1 MRDTYR
7 GPLTLRSR
15 RDALKY
21 AAVGGAAFA
30 AGRLTDVGSRISSA
44 ASYAVDCLTPS
55 VDIAPATT
63 SETLSLRPEIKQMAA
78 EAFASPELGFPDW
91 KSMYLIDV
99 SPDMA
104 KVQYTSEEEGKKDT
118 ASEVMGY
125 GMIYA
130 VHAGEKDTFYRLWN
144 YAKTQRNEAGLMS
157 WLIGEDDKPI
167 DTSSAADADLDMA
180 YALVAANMKW
190 GGYEDDARE
199 MMDNI
204 LRHDIEEGTFVLK
217 GGYNW
222 GGSDETNPS
231 YYSPGYYKLF
241 EDYTGNSDW
250 SNVASAG
257 RAVLDAIHERRG
269 TLLPPNW
276 STADGDV
283 VPGRGNNNDKY
294 GYEAIRVPWRQ
305 GMAALW
311 YPEDPVVGGHAKEQ
325 LKRINDFFEIVVAN
339 PNDIKGGYNPETGE
353 ALVGYTEV
361 AFTGT
366 AAVAASVSENPE
378 FQVALLQN
386 TIDERNRDWVTNES
400 MRLNS
405 ILLLSGEMIH

>member
-1 MRDTYR
+1 M
-7 GPLTLRSR
+7 LTEVYDHLSR
-15 RDALKY
+15 RDVIRY
-21 AAVGGAAFA
+21 TAVGVAAFA
-30 AGRLTDVGSRISSA
+30 VGRLTDVGSRISSA
-44 ASYAVDCLTPS
+44 ASQAVDCLTPT
-55 VDIAPATT
+55 VDITPAT

-78 EAFASPELGFPDW
+78 EAFASPELGYPDW

-99 SPDMA
+99 GPDMA
-104 KVQYTSEEEGKKDT
+104 KVQYTSEEGKKDT

-130 VHAGEKDTFYRLWN
+130 VHADDKDTFDRLWN
-144 YAKTQRNEAGLMS
+144 YAKSQRNEVGLMS
-157 WLIGEDDKPI
+157 WLIGEDDRPI
-167 DTSSAADADLDMA
+167 DTGSAADADLDMA
-180 YALVAANMKW
+180 YALVAADIKW
-190 GGYEDDARE
+190 GGYEEDARTL
-199 MMDNI
+199 MDRI
-204 LRHDIEEGTFVLK
+204 LTYDVEPQTFVLK

-222 GGSDETNPS
+222 GGSEETNPS

-241 EDYTGNSDW
+241 EDYTGDARW
-250 SNVASAG
+250 SRVAEVG
-257 RAVLDAIHERRG
+257 RNVLDAIYKRRG

-283 VPGRGNNNDKY
+283 VPGRGDDNDKY

-305 GMAALW
+305 GMAGLW
-311 YPEDPVVGGHAKEQ
+311 YPEDSVVGVHAREQ
-325 LKRINDFFEIVVAN
+325 LERINKFFEQVDPADVR
-339 PNDIKGGYNPETGE
+339 GGYDPETGE
-353 ALVGYTEV
+353 ALVDWTEV

-366 AAVAASVSENPE
+366 AAVAATVSDKPG
-378 FQVALLQN
+378 FQEKLLQT

>member
-1 MRDTYR
+1 MKDVYK
-7 GPLTLRSR
+7 GPLTLSR
-15 RDALKY
+15 RNMLKY
-21 AAVGGAAFA
+21 TAVGGVAFA

-44 ASYAVDCLTPS
+44 ASQAIDCLTPA
-55 VDIAPATT
+55 VDVIPATT
-63 SETLSLRPEIKQMAA
+63 AEILSLKPEIKQMAA
-78 EAFASPELGFPDW
+78 EAFKSPEVGYPDW

-99 SPDMA
+99 APDQA
-104 KVQYTSEEEGKKDT
+104 KVQYTSEEGKKDT

-130 VHAGEKDTFYRLWN
+130 VHADDKNTFDRLWS
-144 YAKTQRNEAGLMS
+144 YAKSQRNEAGLMS
-157 WLIGEDDKPI
+157 WLIDEDDRPE

-180 YALVAANMKW
+180 YALVAADMKW
-190 GGYEDDARE
+190 GGYEDDAGE

-204 LRHDIEEGTFVLK
+204 LKHDVEEGTFVLK

-231 YYSPGYYKLF
+231 YYSPGYYRLF
-241 EDYTGNSDW
+241 EKYTGDSRWSD
-250 SNVASAG
+250 VAAAG
-257 RAVLDAIHERRG
+257 RAVLDAIHEKRG

-283 VPGRGNNNDKY
+283 VPGRGDDNDKY

-305 GMAALW
+305 GMAGLW
-311 YPEDPVVGGHAKEQ
+311 YPEDPVVGVHAGEQ
-325 LKRINDFFEIVVAN
+325 LERINKFFEQVDPADVR
-339 PNDIKGGYNPETGE
+339 GGYDPETGE
-353 ALVGYTEV
+353 ALVDWTEV

-366 AAVAASVSENPE
+366 AAIAATVSDKPG
-378 FQVALLQN
+378 FQEELLQN
-386 TIDERNRDWVTNES
+386 TIVERNRDWVTNES

-405 ILLLSGEMIH
+405 ILLLSGEMIRT